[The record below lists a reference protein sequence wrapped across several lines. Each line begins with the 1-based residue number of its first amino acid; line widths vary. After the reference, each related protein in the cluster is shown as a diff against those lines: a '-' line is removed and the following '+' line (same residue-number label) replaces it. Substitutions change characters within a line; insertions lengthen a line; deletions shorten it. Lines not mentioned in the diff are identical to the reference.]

1 MKELS
6 IIIPHYNN
14 WEMLKQLLDSIPT
27 IDEIETIVID
37 DHSTNKKKLLPK
49 IKKEYPE
56 VIFEINKKYQNG
68 AGAARN
74 TGLSMATGKWLLF
87 ADSDDLFSEHFYE
100 AIEPYFCTDFDII
113 YFKPFSFIEN
123 SPIES
128 KRHLIYEEY
137 IFEFLNNYNKKN
149 EMRLRYKFLPPWS
162 KLIRHSVVKD
172 NKIKFEEIMFSNDV
186 LFSAKIGYYSEKIA
200 ADDEIIYKI
209 RERDGSLTSTLDEDK
224 YIRRFDAWLD
234 YVIFLK
240 QNLTS
245 EEYRYLDISIIP
257 QLITLIKYKLGIRN
271 IINVMIKS
279 KKNNIAWFD
288 KRLFNPMFITKFLKD
303 KD

>member
-14 WEMLKQLLDSIPT
+14 WEMLVQLLDTIPT
-27 IDEIETIVID
+27 IDGIETIVID
-37 DHSTNKKKLLPK
+37 DHSYNQKERLPK
-49 IKKEYPE
+49 IKAEYPE
-56 VIFEINKKYQNG
+56 VIFEINEENKKG
-68 AGAARN
+68 AGTARN
-74 TGLSMATGKWLLF
+74 TGLSLATGKWLLF
-87 ADSDDLFSEHFYE
+87 ADSDDLFLEHFYE
-100 AIEPYFCTDFDII
+100 TIEPYFYTDFDLI

-123 SPIES
+123 SSIES
-128 KRHLIYEEY
+128 KRHVPYEKYILEY
-137 IFEFLNNYNKKN
+137 LNNYSKKK

-172 NKIKFEEIMFSNDV
+172 NNIKFEEVMYSNDV
-186 LFSAKIGYYSEKIA
+186 LFSAKVGYYSKNIA

-240 QNLTS
+240 QNLSS
-245 EEYRYLDISIIP
+245 EEYAYLNISIVP
-257 QLITLIKYKLGIRN
+257 QLITLIRNQLGAKN
-271 IINVMIKS
+271 IINIMIKS

-288 KRLFNPMFITKFLKD
+288 KRLLNPIFIIKSLK
-303 KD
+303 K